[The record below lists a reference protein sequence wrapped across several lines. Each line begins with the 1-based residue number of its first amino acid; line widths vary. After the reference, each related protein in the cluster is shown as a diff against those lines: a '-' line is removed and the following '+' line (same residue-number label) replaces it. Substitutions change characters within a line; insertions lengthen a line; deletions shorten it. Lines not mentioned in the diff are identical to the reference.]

1 MKKIFIVLFA
11 CILLLTGCVTDTKSE
26 TQASKYKKYTYEFYG
41 AFDTVVQ
48 FIGYAESEQEFDQ
61 YVKQAQQ
68 RLEEL
73 HKLYDKYNSYE
84 GINNI
89 RTINEN
95 AGVSPVVVPQE
106 IIDLLVFSKDWYA
119 KTNKT
124 VNIALGP
131 VLEIWHDYRDEG
143 KDDPEHARIPPIA
156 ELRKAAELADI
167 EKVIVDKTSNTVF
180 LTEKGMSLDVG
191 AVAKGFAAEIAA
203 REMQEAGMKSC
214 VISCGGNVRLIGQ
227 PLDGIRSKW
236 GIGIQDPN
244 GNALIPDDEP
254 LDTVYLRDTSL
265 VSSGDYQRYYVVEG
279 KVIHHLI
286 DPETLMPADHYR
298 AVTVMVRDSG
308 VADALSTAVFLLP
321 YEKSRALVE
330 NLEGV
335 EALWVFADGKIEAT
349 QGMKDT
355 MKSNGASYR

>member
-1 MKKIFIVLFA
+1 MKKIVIVLLAFT
-11 CILLLTGCVTDTKSE
+11 LLLIGCVTDTKRE
-26 TQASKYKKYTYEFYG
+26 GQAGRYAKYTYEFYG

-48 FIGYAESEQEFDQ
+48 FIGYAESEREFDQ
-61 YVKQAQQ
+61 YVKQAQK

-73 HKLYDKYNSYE
+73 HKLYDKYNAYE

-131 VLEIWHDYRDEG
+131 VLEIWHDYREEG
-143 KDDPEHARIPPIA
+143 KDDPEHAKIPPIT

-167 EKVIVDKTSNTVF
+167 EKVIVDKTNRTVF
-180 LTEKGMSLDVG
+180 LAEKGMSLDVG
-191 AVAKGFAAEIAA
+191 AVAKGYAAEIAA
-203 REMQEAGMKSC
+203 REMQETGMKSC

-227 PLDGIRSKW
+227 PLDGVRSKW
-236 GIGIQDPN
+236 GIGIQNPN
-244 GNALIPDDEP
+244 GNALIPDDKP
-254 LDTVYLRDTSL
+254 LETVYLKDTSL
-265 VSSGDYQRYYVVEG
+265 VSSGDYQRYYIVDG
-279 KVIHHLI
+279 KVVHHLI

-298 AVTVMVRDSG
+298 AVTVMTRDSG
-308 VADALSTAVFLLP
+308 AADALSTAVFLLP

-355 MKSNGASYR
+355 MKSNGASYK